1 MRSVFFPGPSFVP
14 PDSIAAMSK
23 EIVHHH
29 SKEFSNVVTNIQN
42 SLKKIA
48 QSSGNIFLL
57 TGSGTS
63 TAESIVDNFLETI
76 PTTQHLVCCNGRFSK
91 RWAAVLKRK
100 NLSVITYNEEYG
112 VSHSPSKLFDYLKNY
127 PSISTV
133 WFVHGETSTGVLN
146 PIMEL
151 VQIVKSFNPSILCIV
166 DAVSS
171 IGTEYFKFD
180 EWNIDIAFTTSC
192 KGLISPAGLGCILT
206 KKEIFG
212 KNELRFA
219 DYLGQ
224 NIIAQPWTPPLQLYY
239 AFEHSLEMICNFGT
253 DRYIQHVA
261 DNKKYLC
268 GLLSNNNIKIFGE
281 NSLHAVT
288 VLALPQKKDFLEN
301 LHKEYSIKLI
311 GAQDHLQSDYFR
323 IGNFG
328 FIEKSEIEQLV
339 SIIST
344 YY

>member
-14 PDSIAAMSK
+14 QESIAAMSK

-29 SKEFSNVVTNIQN
+29 SKEFSNVLTNIQN
-42 SLKKIA
+42 SLKKIVKC
-48 QSSGNIFLL
+48 SGNIFLL
-57 TGSGTS
+57 TGSGTT
-63 TAESIVDNFLETI
+63 TAESIVDNFLVSI

-91 RWAAVLKRK
+91 RWAVLLQRK
-100 NLSVITYNEEYG
+100 KFTVLTYDEEHG
-112 VSHSPSKLFDYLKNY
+112 VSHSPSKLLEYLENN

-146 PIMEL
+146 PIEKL
-151 VQIVKSFNPSILCIV
+151 VRIVKSFNPSILCIV

-171 IGTEYFKFD
+171 IGTEYFYFD
-180 EWNIDIAFTTSC
+180 DWNIDIAFTSSC
-192 KGLISPAGLGCILT
+192 KGLISPAGLGCVFT
-206 KKEIFG
+206 KKEILG
-212 KNELRFA
+212 KNDLRFS
-219 DYLGQ
+219 DSLGQ
-224 NIIAQPWTPPLQLYY
+224 NVVAQPWTPPIQLYY

-268 GLLSNNNIKIFGE
+268 DLLSNNYITIFGE

-288 VLALPQKKDFLEN
+288 VLALPPRKNFLEILN
-301 LHKEYSIKLI
+301 NEHAIKLI